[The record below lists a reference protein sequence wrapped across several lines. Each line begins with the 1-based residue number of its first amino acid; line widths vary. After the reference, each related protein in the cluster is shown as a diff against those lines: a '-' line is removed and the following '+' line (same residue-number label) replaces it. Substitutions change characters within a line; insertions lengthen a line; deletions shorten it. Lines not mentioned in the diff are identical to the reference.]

1 MADRKKKSRTG
12 SIAKSLNAAL
22 MRRRFLKSVIGD
34 IAVALLVL
42 AVWCL
47 TVEGAY
53 GGRVFNVSGR
63 TFSGLTPAAI
73 AENARNDEKKLFDG
87 ISYRFT
93 VGHDESSNAVMTET
107 AETYETQPSYPET
120 DNSSEENSAG
130 GGESHDAQSDDS
142 AIYGSYLSSVG
153 KDSVTVSADASIIL
167 SSVSAF
173 FILLVAL
180 QFLGMI
186 LGHFTGRGLIK
197 KYLRPI
203 DDVALAA
210 ERLSSE
216 TRQASSDEI
225 RRMNSAGAARASADE
240 GDTSDISGEDVK
252 SLADAINEIDDSCA
266 SIDVHETE
274 LGGLEAAVNNM
285 LKRLDEAKKKQIR
298 FVDDASHELRTPISV
313 IQGYINMLD
322 RWGKN
327 DPKVREEAIAAIK
340 VESAH
345 MKTLID
351 QLLFLARGEMD
362 RHVFDMKPVSAEE
375 TVAEVLDECMMIDKE
390 HEYRMI
396 SELSDD
402 HDDNPDCGDAPS
414 CVTLADAAML
424 KQCVRI
430 LTDNAA
436 KYTPHG
442 GTITLK
448 AYEDS
453 SSVCIEVADNG
464 IGIAK
469 EELPHIFDRFYRGQN
484 VRGNNAGGSGL
495 GLSIA
500 KWIAEQHGGR
510 IKAVSGLDIGTKM
523 TVILPKR

>member
-1 MADRKKKSRTG
+1 MAERKKKSRTG

-22 MRRRFLKSVIGD
+22 MRRRFLKSVLGD

-63 TFSGLTPAAI
+63 TFSGLTPSAI

-93 VGHDESSNAVMTET
+93 VGYDEYSNALIADP
-107 AETYETQPSYPET
+107 AETYKPET
-120 DNSSEENSAG
+120 PDPRTDNASGENSGTG
-130 GGESHDAQSDDS
+130 GTGAAESDDS
-142 AIYGSYLSSVG
+142 AVYGSYLTSVG

-173 FILLVAL
+173 FVLLVAL

-225 RRMNSAGAARASADE
+225 RRMKSAGGVHASADE
-240 GDTSDISGEDVK
+240 GDSADISGEDVK

-345 MKTLID
+345 MNTLID

-396 SELSDD
+396 SELSDGRD
-402 HDDNPDCGDAPS
+402 ANSDFGDAPS

-448 AYEDS
+448 AYEDPS
-453 SSVCIEVADNG
+453 NVYIEVADNG

-523 TVILPKR
+523 TVILPKK